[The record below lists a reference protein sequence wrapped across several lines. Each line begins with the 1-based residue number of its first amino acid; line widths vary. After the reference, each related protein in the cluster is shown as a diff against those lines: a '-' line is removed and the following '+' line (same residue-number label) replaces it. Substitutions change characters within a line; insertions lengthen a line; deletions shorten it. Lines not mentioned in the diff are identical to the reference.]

1 MLNKIWVAFILVGFI
16 AAVAQLLQGDL
27 DIFSRVLSG
36 LFDTAKTGFD
46 ISLGLVGIMSLWLG
60 IMKIGERGG
69 LIELFS
75 RLVAPFFR
83 RVFPDIPAGHPASG
97 SIVMN
102 VSANMLGLD
111 NAATPLGLKAMRE
124 LQEINPQKDTASNP
138 MIMFLVLNTAG
149 ITLIPTTVI
158 AIRQSIALKQGLV
171 GFNAADIFLPTLLGT
186 FVSFCA
192 GLIAVAIWQRIN
204 LFCKPVLAFFAGFAA
219 LMAGMYFWLAGMPA
233 EQMAQMIGLLGS
245 GLIVSII
252 VLFVAVAAWRGIDVY
267 ESFVDGAKEGFGVAV
282 QIIPYLIA
290 MLVAISVFRTT
301 GGMDYLIGAIR
312 SLVLALGM
320 NDDFVPG
327 PARRP
332 HENSE
337 RQRRPRPH
345 GRRHDDLRC
354 RFLPGQASRHHP
366 GLDRN
371 HLLRPGRLFRQ
382 REHHQNPLRPG
393 LRPDRRRRRAGRRH
407 SDRLRL
413 LPLRGLTAGQFPARI
428 APLPRCTKHA
438 SIPGCRSLG
447 GEIGRHAILRG

>member
-1 MLNKIWVAFILVGFI
+1 MLNLIWIAFILVGFV
-16 AAVAQLLQGDL
+16 AAVVQLLQGDL
-27 DIFSRVLSG
+27 DIFTRVLNG

-46 ISLGLVGIMSLWLG
+46 ISLGLVGVMSLWLG
-60 IMKIGERGG
+60 VMKIGEKGG

-149 ITLIPTTVI
+149 ITLIPTSVI
-158 AIRQSIALKQGLV
+158 AIRQSIAIKQGLV

-192 GLIAVAIWQRIN
+192 GLVAVAIWQRIN
-204 LFCKPVLAFFAGFAA
+204 LFCKPVLVFFAGFAA
-219 LMAGMYFWLAGMPA
+219 LMAGLYFWLAGMPPA
-233 EQMAQMIGLLGS
+233 QMAQMIGLLGS

-252 VLFVAVAAWRGIDVY
+252 VLFVAVAAWRRIDVY
-267 ESFVDGAKEGFGVAV
+267 ESFVEGAKEGFGVAI

-312 SLVLALGM
+312 SVVLALGM
-320 NDDFVPG
+320 NDDFVP
-327 PARRP
+327 A
-332 HENSE
+332 
-337 RQRRPRPH
+337 
-345 GRRHDDLRC
+345 
-354 RFLPGQASRHHP
+354 LPV
-366 GLDRN
+366 GLMKT
-371 HLLRPGRLFRQ
+371 LSGS
-382 REHHQNPLRPG
+382 G
-393 LRPDRRRRRAGRRH
+393 A
-407 SDRLRL
+407 
-413 LPLRGLTAGQFPARI
+413 RGLMVDVMTTYGVDSFQGKLAAIIQGSTETTFYVLAVYFGSVGITKTRYALAGGLI
-428 APLPRCTKHA
+428 ADAVGLV
-438 SIPGCRSLG
+438 G
-447 GEIGRHAILRG
+447 AILIGYAFYH

>member
-1 MLNKIWVAFILVGFI
+1 VLNKIWVAFILVGFV
-16 AAVAQLLQGDL
+16 AAVAQWLQGDL
-27 DIFSRVLSG
+27 DIFTRVLTG

-46 ISLGLVGIMSLWLG
+46 ISLGLVGVMSLWLG
-60 IMKIGERGG
+60 VMKIGERGG

-83 RVFPDIPAGHPASG
+83 RVFPDIPPGHPASG

-149 ITLIPTTVI
+149 ITLIPTSVI
-158 AIRQSIALKQGLV
+158 AIRQSLAIKQGLV

-192 GLIAVAIWQRIN
+192 GLVAVAIWQRIN
-204 LFCKPVLAFFAGFAA
+204 LFCRPVLVFFGGFAA
-219 LMAGMYFWLAGMPA
+219 LMGGLYFWLAGMPP

-245 GLIVSII
+245 GIIVSII
-252 VLFVAVAAWRGIDVY
+252 VLFVAVAAFRGIDVY

-301 GGMDYLIGAIR
+301 GCVDYVIGAIR
-312 SLVLALGM
+312 SVVVALGM
-320 NDDFVPG
+320 NEDFVP
-327 PARRP
+327 A
-332 HENSE
+332 
-337 RQRRPRPH
+337 
-345 GRRHDDLRC
+345 
-354 RFLPGQASRHHP
+354 LPV
-366 GLDRN
+366 GLMKT
-371 HLLRPGRLFRQ
+371 LSGS
-382 REHHQNPLRPG
+382 G
-393 LRPDRRRRRAGRRH
+393 A
-407 SDRLRL
+407 
-413 LPLRGLTAGQFPARI
+413 RGLMVDVMTTYGVDSFQGKLAAIIQGSTETTFYVLAVYFGSVNITKTRYAVAGGLI
-428 APLPRCTKHA
+428 ADAVGLV
-438 SIPGCRSLG
+438 G
-447 GEIGRHAILRG
+447 AILIGYAFYH